1 VLPVVVLVAGT
12 VAAIVVSVL
21 SFVSVVNTVVNDSVT
36 VRPGS
41 TGVISVTDPGEYVVF
56 VEYTTDVG
64 GSLAGVPRVVVLD
77 PTGREVGLDRASA
90 DQNYSDADS
99 YLVGLSTF
107 EATSTGNYRIVVGQ
121 SDSPLVDSVAVVAN
135 PLPGLIRT
143 IVIAVV
149 VGVAA
154 VVLAAV
160 ITIVVAVRR
169 CRSKRAGARATST
182 TPPPPSGGPLPP
194 PPVSSG
200 GPLPPAPPL
209 PPIPPVS

>member
-1 VLPVVVLVAGT
+1 
-12 VAAIVVSVL
+12 
-21 SFVSVVNTVVNDSVT
+21 
-36 VRPGS
+36 
-41 TGVISVTDPGEYVVF
+41 
-56 VEYTTDVG
+56 
-64 GSLAGVPRVVVLD
+64 VVVLD
-77 PTGREVGLDRASA
+77 PTGREVRLDRASA

-107 EATSTGNYRIVVGQ
+107 EASSTGNYRIVVGQ

-143 IVIAVV
+143 IVIAMV

-169 CRSKRAGARATST
+169 GRSKRAGARATST